1 MRRSVLGLPSPN
13 RTSAARWGGTMG
25 RGTLGSW
32 RRVRVAS
39 ALVGSEVP
47 PGVGGPLA
55 PHERRAGT
63 IAGKATRRLI
73 DRPWRVRVA

>member
-1 MRRSVLGLPSPN
+1 
-13 RTSAARWGGTMG
+13 MG